1 MSRTNLNNNVYAT
14 KVRISKYIQQ
24 YTQIITQSYNTE
36 RGTMRGSNPHITHT
50 QTKFGGNSSMDTT
63 TQQIIIITLGI
74 IAIGSIIM
82 GNQTILDIIVAGLI
96 GFLGQKTMTDKQNE
110 TLTKQLIG
118 DEEEDVQ

>member
-1 MSRTNLNNNVYAT
+1 MPIGAT
-14 KVRISKYIQQ
+14 VWFKSTY
-24 YTQIITQSYNTE
+24 
-36 RGTMRGSNPHITHT
+36 
-50 QTKFGGNSSMDTT
+50 NSSQHNNYWRQIGMDTT

-74 IAIGSIIM
+74 IAIISTIM

-118 DEEEDVQ
+118 DEEEDGQ

>member
-1 MSRTNLNNNVYAT
+1 MC
-14 KVRISKYIQQ
+14 
-24 YTQIITQSYNTE
+24 
-36 RGTMRGSNPHITHT
+36 GSNPHITHS
-50 QTKFGGNSSMDTT
+50 QQQLGGNSSMDTT

-74 IAIGSIIM
+74 IAIISTIM

-118 DEEEDVQ
+118 DEEEDGQ

>member
-1 MSRTNLNNNVYAT
+1 
-14 KVRISKYIQQ
+14 
-24 YTQIITQSYNTE
+24 
-36 RGTMRGSNPHITHT
+36 
-50 QTKFGGNSSMDTT
+50 MDTT

-110 TLTKQLIG
+110 TLTKQLQG